1 MRAWGGS
8 GKGSSH
14 WAELVLGSEAGTGG
28 GGAML
33 RSPRGEPRLWGTW
46 TQLEAGGCAKV
57 AKSREISNP
66 AFSHQRRRVLERTVV
81 PIYSPQLLLIL
92 VAESRDADYIRPV
105 RNHFS

>member
-14 WAELVLGSEAGTGG
+14 RAELVLGSEAGAGC

-33 RSPRGEPRLWGTW
+33 RTPRGEPRFRGTW

-81 PIYSPQLLLIL
+81 PFIHL
-92 VAESRDADYIRPV
+92 
-105 RNHFS
+105 NFC